1 MMEEVW
7 SILQI
12 LSAALSIIVLLIM
25 VPSCLLICCCCRK
38 HQGTLEKDLKDIA
51 RNHNILQ
58 NGDADQSQYK
68 QLPSPKQKRIQ
79 NVQRRPVTAKV
90 STVEDEV
97 QVPPPLDDDEFNE
110 DLQE

>member
-1 MMEEVW
+1 MEEVW

-12 LSAALSIIVLLIM
+12 LSVVLSIIVLLIM

-58 NGDADQSQYK
+58 NEDTDQNQYK

-90 STVEDEV
+90 SAVEDEV
-97 QVPPPLDDDEFNE
+97 QLPPPLENDEFNE
-110 DLQE
+110 ELQE

>member
-1 MMEEVW
+1 MEFM
-7 SILQI
+7 IL
-12 LSAALSIIVLLIM
+12 
-25 VPSCLLICCCCRK
+25 
-38 HQGTLEKDLKDIA
+38 D
-51 RNHNILQ
+51 ILQ